1 MKHEVEGGECEF
13 LKAGSKLM
21 LLKSTGFGSRRARD
35 READLHSHLEEGFS
49 LDWAINHNRAK
60 LWSVRFTSITDC
72 IALRF
77 ILSYDGPNPVILRL
91 QMTLML
97 WAVILYHR
105 NGMFLFHPG
114 YLSRL
119 GADLHFCELTRT
131 YLNKTIHLR

>member
-1 MKHEVEGGECEF
+1 MKREVEGGECEF

-60 LWSVRFTSITDC
+60 LWSVRFTAITDC
-72 IALRF
+72 YALRF

-91 QMTLML
+91 QMRLML
-97 WAVILYHR
+97 WAMDLYHR
-105 NGMFLFHPG
+105 NGFFIPPRLFVSAGRRPPFL
-114 YLSRL
+114 
-119 GADLHFCELTRT
+119 
-131 YLNKTIHLR
+131 